1 VKYGLEGIH
10 PLGPFVSMDTWRKL
24 PWWAK
29 AAVIGGGAYAANEV
43 IGCLTE
49 KSVAGEVVL
58 ITGGGSGIGRLMALG
73 FAKLHARVI
82 IWDVNAAGVNTTGK
96 WLSLASPRVANL
108 MLALHST
115 KHML

>member
-1 VKYGLEGIH
+1 ME
-10 PLGPFVSMDTWRKL
+10 TWRKL

-29 AAVIGGGAYAANEV
+29 AALVGGGAYAASEM

-82 IWDVNAAGVNTTGK
+82 IWDVNAAGVNTTGMFIF
-96 WLSLASPRVANL
+96 LVVPS
-108 MLALHST
+108 
-115 KHML
+115 